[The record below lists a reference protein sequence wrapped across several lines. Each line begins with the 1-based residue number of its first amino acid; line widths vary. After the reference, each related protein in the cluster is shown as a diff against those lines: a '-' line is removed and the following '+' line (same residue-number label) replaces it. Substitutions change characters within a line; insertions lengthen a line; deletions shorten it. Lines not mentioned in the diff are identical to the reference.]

1 MKKLLLACTLLASVT
16 MMSCEKENSGTENTD
31 VGLGNVEIRYDFTAT
46 TPAEYFFV
54 FTRGT
59 EVTDDSI
66 VTQNY
71 SRTFTAIRRS
81 APSVAQFEVFPPE
94 DWMNTTESATVNL
107 KISVNGTVM
116 KDTTGILAGVDRP
129 TGISVTTTY

>member
-1 MKKLLLACTLLASVT
+1 MKKLLLAFVVVGSVALT
-16 MMSCEKENSGTENTD
+16 SCEKENSGSNNND
-31 VGLGNVEIRYDFTAT
+31 VGLGNVEIRYDFTAS

-54 FTRGT
+54 FKRGT
-59 EVTDDSI
+59 DVTDDSI

-71 SRTFTAIRRS
+71 SRTFTAVKRS

-94 DWMNTTESATVNL
+94 EWVNSTESATVNL
-107 KISVNGTVM
+107 KITVDGNVM
-116 KDTTGILAGVDRP
+116 KDTTGIIAGADRP